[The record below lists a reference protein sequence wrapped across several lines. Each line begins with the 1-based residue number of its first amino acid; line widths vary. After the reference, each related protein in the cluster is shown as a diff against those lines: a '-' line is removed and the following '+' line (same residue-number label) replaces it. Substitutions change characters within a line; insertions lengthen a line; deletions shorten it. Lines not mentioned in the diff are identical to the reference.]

1 MVPKIHA
8 KGSSFKGAA
17 AYLLHDKD
25 RADTAER
32 VVWVETINLAT
43 KNPETAWRVM
53 AATAMD
59 AARLKE
65 QAGVKKTGRQSKDSV
80 LHVSLAWSPDQSPG
94 RADMTDFAYRALA
107 ALKAEDRQA
116 MIICHSDEKH
126 PHVHLLIN
134 RVSPTDGRLL
144 SSSKEKAALA
154 ALALAYEKEG
164 GTIYCKQR
172 EANAESREQGEFVRG
187 EKDIPRDE
195 IEALHEA
202 QDEAEAAIPARL
214 IEQQPEAVQ
223 TLRRSLKEQLRQR
236 LAEAR
241 QMFRPQWA
249 ATYGRHRTEK
259 QNGRQEGKSF
269 VDRLTGW
276 LDGQTAGSGPSLPFL
291 RQNLKGV
298 AGYAR
303 GQAKRQQTERADLGQ
318 AQRQYFRGIVA
329 ELKQDYGRALDRIFH
344 RRDTPAA
351 NQGSGAGARDEKTLS
366 AIQQRAAELSRP
378 PARREPSPATETAR
392 DRDRDRDFEP

>member
-43 KNPETAWRVM
+43 RNPETAWRVM

-80 LHVSLAWSPDQSPG
+80 LHVSLAWSPDQTPG
-94 RADMTDFAYRALA
+94 RADMTTFAYRALA

-202 QDEAEAAIPARL
+202 QGEAEASIPARL

-249 ATYGRHRTEK
+249 ATYGRQRTEK
-259 QNGRQEGKSF
+259 HNGRQEGKSF

-276 LDGQTAGSGPSLPFL
+276 LDGQKAGGASLPFL

-298 AGYAR
+298 SGYAR
-303 GQAKRQQTERADLGQ
+303 GQAKRQQTERAGLGQ
-318 AQRQYFRGIVA
+318 TQRQHFRGIVA

-351 NQGSGAGARDEKTLS
+351 NQGSGAGAREEKTLS

>member
-8 KGSSFKGAA
+8 KGASFKGAA
-17 AYLLHDKD
+17 AYLLHDKGGAATD
-25 RADTAER
+25 ER

-43 KNPETAWRVM
+43 RNPETAWRVM

-59 AARLKE
+59 APRLKE
-65 QAGVKKTGRQSKDSV
+65 QAGVKKTGRQSKDAV
-80 LHVSLAWSPDQSPG
+80 LHVSLAWSPDQIPG
-94 RADMTDFAYRALA
+94 RADMTAFAHRALA

-116 MIICHSDEKH
+116 MIICHSDEKQ

-134 RVSPTDGRLL
+134 RVSPSDGRLL

-172 EANAESREQGEFVRG
+172 EANAERREEGEFVRG
-187 EKDIPRDE
+187 EKDMPREE

-202 QDEAEAAIPARL
+202 QAEAEAAIPARL

-236 LAEAR
+236 LVEAR
-241 QMFRPQWA
+241 QIFRPQWA
-249 ATYGRHRTEK
+249 ATYGRHRTE
-259 QNGRQEGKSF
+259 QQSRRQEGKSF

-276 LDGQTAGSGPSLPFL
+276 LSGQTATSGPALPFL

-298 AGYAR
+298 ASHAR
-303 GQAKRQQTERADLGQ
+303 GQAKRQQTERAWLGQ
-318 AQRQYFRGIVA
+318 AQRHHIREIVA
-329 ELKQDYGRALDRIFH
+329 ELKQDYARALGRVLL
-344 RRDTPAA
+344 RRDIQAA
-351 NQGSGAGARDEKTLS
+351 GQGSSGVREEKTLTPE
-366 AIQQRAAELSRP
+366 QQRAIELSRTA
-378 PARREPSPATETAR
+378 ARPQPSRPGTTR
-392 DRDRDRDFEP
+392 DREYEP

>member
-25 RADTAER
+25 RAETAER
-32 VVWVETINLAT
+32 VVWVETVNLAT
-43 KNPETAWRVM
+43 QNPDTAWRVM

-59 AARLKE
+59 ASRLKD
-65 QAGVKKTGRQSKDSV
+65 QAGVKKTGRQSKEAV
-80 LHVSLAWSPDQSPG
+80 LHVSLAWSPDQTPG
-94 RADMTDFAYRALA
+94 RADMADFAHRALA

-164 GTIYCKQR
+164 GTIYCKER
-172 EANAESREQGEFVRG
+172 EANAERREQGEFVRG
-187 EKDIPRDE
+187 KKDMPREE
-195 IEALHEA
+195 IEALHDA
-202 QDEAEAAIPARL
+202 QDKVEAAIPARL

-223 TLRRSLKEQLRQR
+223 TLRRTLKEQLRER
-236 LAEAR
+236 LAEA
-241 QMFRPQWA
+241 QQIFRPQWA
-249 ATYGRHRTEK
+249 ATYGRHRTERK
-259 QNGRQEGKSF
+259 DRQQEEKSF

-276 LDGQTAGSGPSLPFL
+276 LAGQTTGSGPSLPFL
-291 RQNLKGV
+291 RQNLKGA

-303 GQAKRQQTERADLGQ
+303 GQAKRQQTERAGLGL
-318 AQRQYFRGIVA
+318 AQRQHFKGIVA
-329 ELKQDYGRALDRIFH
+329 DLKQDYGRALDRILL
-344 RRDTPAA
+344 RRDVPAA
-351 NQGSGAGARDEKTLS
+351 GQGSSGVREEKTLTR
-366 AIQQRAAELSRP
+366 IQWLAAKFSP
-378 PARREPSPATETAR
+378 PEPAPPTQTVKDR